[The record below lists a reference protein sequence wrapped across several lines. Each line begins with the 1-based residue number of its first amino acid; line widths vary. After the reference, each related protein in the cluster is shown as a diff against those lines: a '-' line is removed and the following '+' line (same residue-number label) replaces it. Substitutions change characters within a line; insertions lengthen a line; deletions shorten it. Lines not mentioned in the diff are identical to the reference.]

1 MCIRDSHQPD
11 ILKAAFS
18 VLQKLGVKVYVLPE
32 VLDSGRTRLSQ
43 GLLDEMPALVQ
54 DVLDSTHPFI
64 EAGVELVGVE
74 PSEVLTFRDEFLD
87 LCEESQ
93 LPAARKLAK
102 RSFLLEEWVL
112 RMLDSTTNQSSL
124 SRRRI
129 EMNGNGALAVHG
141 HCHAKA
147 LGVASAQIKA
157 LQKVGYAPEQIPAGC
172 CGMAGSFGYELKSSQ
187 VSKEIANLRLL
198 PWIAE
203 KTPERIV
210 AHGFSCRHQ
219 IEDLAHLPVSH
230 PALLLDEAIKVVG

>member
-1 MCIRDSHQPD
+1 
-11 ILKAAFS
+11 
-18 VLQKLGVKVYVLPE
+18 
-32 VLDSGRTRLSQ
+32 
-43 GLLDEMPALVQ
+43 VQ

-93 LPAARKLAK
+93 LPTARNLAE

-112 RMLDSTTNQSSL
+112 RMLDSKDSMGAPDSTDSTSHQDSTL
-124 SRRRI
+124 PI
-129 EMNGNGALAVHG
+129 GVKLNGNGALAVHG

-147 LGVASAQIKA
+147 LGVASTQIKA

-172 CGMAGSFGYELKSSQ
+172 CGMAGSFGYELKSSD

-203 KTPERIV
+203 KNPERIV

-230 PALLLDEAIKVVG
+230 PAILLDEAIQPAE